1 MKKVFWSEKLLIKL
15 AIARKESI
23 KITKSSKSTLIKTEM
38 ITRILIAVLKAKQAI
53 AIRFQ
58 VNQTNNLQIWG
69 QSPNILSAQ
78 VQRLIEKIN

>member
-1 MKKVFWSEKLLIKL
+1 MKKVFRSEKLLIKL
-15 AIARKESI
+15 AIKKKELI

-38 ITRILIAVLKAKQAI
+38 ITRILIAALKAKQVI

-69 QSPNILSAQ
+69 QSPNIL
-78 VQRLIEKIN
+78 NT

>member
-1 MKKVFWSEKLLIKL
+1 MKIFRSEKLLIKL
-15 AIARKESI
+15 AIKRKELV

-38 ITRILIAVLKAKQAI
+38 ITRILITALKAKQVI

-69 QSPNILSAQ
+69 QSPNILST
-78 VQRLIEKIN
+78 

>member
-1 MKKVFWSEKLLIKL
+1 MKKISRSEKLLIKL
-15 AIARKESI
+15 AIKRKELI

-38 ITRILIAVLKAKQAI
+38 ITRILIAALKAKQVI

-69 QSPNILSAQ
+69 QSPNILST
-78 VQRLIEKIN
+78 